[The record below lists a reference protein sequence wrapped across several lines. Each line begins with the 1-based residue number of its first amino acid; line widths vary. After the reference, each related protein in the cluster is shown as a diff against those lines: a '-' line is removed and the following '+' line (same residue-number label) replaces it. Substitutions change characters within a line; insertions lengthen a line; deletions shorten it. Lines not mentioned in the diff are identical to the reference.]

1 MFKLDNSLRKRIR
14 KQLPKPMMRISLNQR
29 FKNQNQ
35 LLKLLQNQN
44 ELLKLLPQN
53 QLFKHLSPTPLK
65 LNGPMLEPNKRPK
78 PQIHHYTLHSLLE
91 TSNKLTLFQTTNHL
105 PKKTLLKVDML
116 LFFLSLLLNKN
127 QCMPFLRTSA
137 ILTLYMLALKVSD
150 YSLKTQVLVWE
161 K

>member
-14 KQLPKPMMRISLNQR
+14 KQLPKPMMRTLLNQR
-29 FKNQNQ
+29 PKNQNQ

-44 ELLKLLPQN
+44 QLFKLLLN

-65 LNGPMLEPNKRPK
+65 PPGARLEPNKLPN
-78 PQIHHYTLHSLLE
+78 PQINHYTLHSLLE

-105 PKKTLLKVDML
+105 LKKTLLRVDML
-116 LFFLSLLLNKN
+116 LFFSSLLLNKN

-137 ILTLYMLALKVSD
+137 ILTLYILTLKVSD
-150 YSLKTQVLVWE
+150 YSLKTLVLVWE